1 MINTI
6 EYAMN
11 LEIQMNGVSGLIDG
25 VPTKFILKPCS
36 NGSENH
42 YDLKTIISK
51 TPFKQGSLITI
62 GTDIYLVVDIE
73 EQFAQSVYHKGT
85 IRKCDKFIASTDE
98 QYLNR
103 YNLNGFIDKD
113 TSTIVATDYFLEE
126 NSYINATIPLNQYS
140 SSFTNLLYK
149 RYVYMIT
156 SSDNTK
162 DGIRI
167 VTAKKTGYPYS
178 EDYYTIVLST
188 ISSQNHIGDTIQL
201 VATCKKNNV
210 VIDNPAIMY
219 SSSDESVGTVS
230 DSGLITCIANGTI
243 KITCTYEGIS
253 TEYSLEVKTDS
264 YEISLNSASGDLQEG
279 TTYQLT
285 PVCKNN
291 NVIVENPL
299 VTYLS
304 SDETIGTVSPTGLIS
319 AIKDGS
325 CIITCTY
332 MGMNVTYTLNV
343 KLGDIY
349 TIESDVTSITIER
362 TKTIQLNPTVKLN
375 GVLIESPILSYSVGD
390 TSIATID
397 SNGLVTGLGV
407 GSTTI
412 TIDYEGKANYTI
424 NVTISELQVVYTING
439 VDSFHQLDD
448 EVFTISPL
456 RTCTFYIGDFDSQ
469 NIANIISDDGNG
481 TCTIY
486 GHSTLSENTFTL
498 QAKDNLGNVIASKN
512 IKVDNG
518 TSTYTLDV
526 DSSTLSLNLDETF
539 THQVVATC
547 KRNGVVMTNPIVTY
561 SSTNTGVATVDSNG
575 FVTGVS
581 LGSTSIKATYRGIT
595 KTINTVVTSNAP
607 VEQVPFHLEATS
619 AISAFAKG
627 QQVVFKVYKDTGGLY
642 PNANNSLTCTLTS
655 ANGANN
661 WSVPSINYNYADH
674 YEIYVTN
681 INCAS
686 SGDYY
691 YVLTTTDSTGY
702 TVTQYFF
709 NKYSTPNPNLREY
722 IDGTEVH
729 NPTINLNV
737 GQVKSIKVLC
747 NDWGTLINNWFV
759 SGSDIVTFDRSKL
772 TSSTNDVTI
781 TALKAGTSVVKLQCD
796 TLIETIT
803 INVV

>member
-11 LEIQMNGVSGLIDG
+11 LEIQMNGVSGQIDG
-25 VPTKFILKPCS
+25 VSTKFVLKPCS

-73 EQFAQSVYHKGT
+73 EQFAQTVYHKGT
-85 IRKCDKFIASTDE
+85 IRKCDKFMASTDE

-103 YNLNGFIDKD
+103 YNLNGFVDKD

-140 SSFTNLLYK
+140 PSFTNLLYK
-149 RYVYMIT
+149 NYAYLVT

-162 DGIRI
+162 EGIRI
-167 VTAKKTGYPYS
+167 VTAKKTAYGYS
-178 EDYYTIVLST
+178 EDHYTIVLST

-201 VATCKKNNV
+201 VATCKKNNI
-210 VIDNPAIMY
+210 VIDNPVIMY
-219 SSSDESVGTVS
+219 SSSDESVATVS
-230 DSGLITCIANGTI
+230 ASGLITCIANGNI
-243 KITCTYEGIS
+243 KVTCTYEGIS

-279 TTYQLT
+279 TTYQLS
-285 PVCKNN
+285 PVCKKN

-304 SDETIGTVSPTGLIS
+304 SDETIATVSTTGLVS
-319 AIKDGS
+319 AIKNGS
-325 CIITCTY
+325 CVITCTY
-332 MGMNVTYTLNV
+332 MGVSATYALNV

-349 TIESDVTSITIER
+349 TIESNVTSIIIER

-375 GVLIESPILSYSVGD
+375 GTVIENPTLSYSVGD
-390 TSIATID
+390 TSIATCN
-397 SNGLVTGLGV
+397 NGLVTGTGV
-407 GSTTI
+407 GSTSI
-412 TIDYEGKANYTI
+412 NIDYEGKANYTI

-456 RTCTFYIGDFDSQ
+456 RTCTFYISDFDSQ

-486 GHSTLSENTFTL
+486 GHSTLSANTFTL

-512 IKVDNG
+512 INVDNG

-526 DSSTLSLNLDETF
+526 DSSQLSLNLDETF
-539 THQVVATC
+539 THQIVATC
-547 KRNGVVMTNPIVTY
+547 KRNGVVMTNPLVTY
-561 SSTNTGVATVDSNG
+561 SSTNTNVATVSASG
-575 FVTGVS
+575 LITGVS
-581 LGSTSIKATYRGIT
+581 LGSTSIKATYRGVT
-595 KTINTVVTSNAP
+595 KTINTVVASNAP
-607 VEQVPFHLEATS
+607 VVQVPFHLEATS
-619 AISAFAKG
+619 AISSFSKG

-642 PNANNSLTCTLTS
+642 PNTDKSLTCTLTS
-655 ANGANN
+655 ANGTNN
-661 WSVPSINYNYADH
+661 WSVPSINYGYADH
-674 YEIYVTN
+674 YEVYVTN

-686 SGDYY
+686 SGDYQY
-691 YVLTTTDSTGY
+691 QLTTTDSTGY
-702 TVTQYFF
+702 TVTQSFF
-709 NKYSTPNPNLREY
+709 NKYSTPSPNLREF
-722 IDGTEVH
+722 IDNVEVH
-729 NPTINLNV
+729 NPTINMTV
-737 GQVKSIKVLC
+737 GQVKSIKVYC
-747 NDWGTLINNWFV
+747 NDWGNLINNWFV
-759 SGSDIVTFDRSKL
+759 SGSDVVTFDRSKL
-772 TSSTNDVTI
+772 TYSTNDVKI
-781 TALKAGTSVVKLQCD
+781 TALKAGTSVVKLQSD